1 MRRIILMLVFETI
14 GTGIGRSSAIAV
26 LLLIPALL
34 NQGMNCPKAGEAQCS
49 RLNGFVQSISSW
61 HCSN

>member
-1 MRRIILMLVFETI
+1 MGRIILMLVHGTI

-34 NQGMNCPKAGEAQCS
+34 NQGMNCPKAGGTQCS
-49 RLNGFVQSISSW
+49 SLNGFVQLISSW